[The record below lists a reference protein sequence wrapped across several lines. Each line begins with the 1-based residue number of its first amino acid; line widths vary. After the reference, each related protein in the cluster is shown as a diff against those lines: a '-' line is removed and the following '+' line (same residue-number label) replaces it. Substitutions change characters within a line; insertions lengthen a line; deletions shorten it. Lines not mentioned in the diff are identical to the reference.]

1 MAVGFIELCSLK
13 LFVTETYYRRRGLAQ
28 RLALGVVPGAGWR
41 AADIRTVARETEE
54 AGYEALFATEV
65 NNDVLAA
72 AQLMGE
78 VTRTLKVGSW
88 VANIYLRH
96 AYLCAKHAALIA
108 DATDGRLILGLGV
121 SHAPINQVLGINM
134 PSAVDAL
141 RNYVKEV
148 TGWLKGEGP
157 ATHLPQEPATH
168 HVPVQIGALSSS
180 SVELAGEIA
189 DGVMPF
195 LWSPERVRKSKKWSD
210 RGRAKSCEQNP
221 FEVSLG
227 IPIFIG
233 DDMTALMGAARAN
246 LGLYAGL
253 PFFQRL
259 LRVSGF
265 EKDAV
270 KAEQGGGGDAL
281 SDEFL
286 NSVCLIGSVSRCRER
301 LGAFT
306 EAGVT
311 LPILMPPIGVDGSR
325 SVIRAFIP

>member
-1 MAVGFIELCSLK
+1 MAK
-13 LFVTETYYRRRGLAQ
+13 LIQEVTVAQ

-41 AADIRTVARETEE
+41 AADIRAIARETED

-65 NNDVLAA
+65 NSDVLAV

-88 VANIYLRH
+88 IANIYLRH

-108 DATDGRLILGLGV
+108 DATEGRMILGLGV
-121 SHAPINQVLGINM
+121 SHAPINQVLGISM

-141 RNYVKEV
+141 RSYVQDV
-148 TGWLKGEGP
+148 VGWLKGDGP
-157 ATHLPQEPATH
+157 ATHLPQAASFYP
-168 HVPVQIGALSSS
+168 VPIQIGALSSS
-180 SVELAGEIA
+180 SVELAGELA

-210 RGRAKSCEQNP
+210 RGRAKTP
-221 FEVSLG
+221 GRTTFEMSLG

-233 DDMTALMGAARAN
+233 DDMTSLMGAARAN

-265 EKDAV
+265 EDDAV
-270 KAEQGGGGDAL
+270 SAEQGAGGDAL
-281 SDEFL
+281 SDAFL
-286 NSVCLIGSVSRCRER
+286 DSVCLIGSLGRCRER
-301 LGAFT
+301 LGVFR

-311 LPILMPPIGVDGSR
+311 LPILVPPIGVEGSR
-325 SVIRAFIP
+325 SVIRAFAP

>member
-1 MAVGFIELCSLK
+1 
-13 LFVTETYYRRRGLAQ
+13 
-28 RLALGVVPGAGWR
+28 
-41 AADIRTVARETEE
+41 
-54 AGYEALFATEV
+54 
-65 NNDVLAA
+65 
-72 AQLMGE
+72 
-78 VTRTLKVGSW
+78 
-88 VANIYLRH
+88 
-96 AYLCAKHAALIA
+96 
-108 DATDGRLILGLGV
+108 
-121 SHAPINQVLGINM
+121 
-134 PSAVDAL
+134 
-141 RNYVKEV
+141 
-148 TGWLKGEGP
+148 
-157 ATHLPQEPATH
+157 
-168 HVPVQIGALSSS
+168 
-180 SVELAGEIA
+180 
-189 DGVMPF
+189 
-195 LWSPERVRKSKKWSD
+195 
-210 RGRAKSCEQNP
+210 
-221 FEVSLG
+221 
-227 IPIFIG
+227 
-233 DDMTALMGAARAN
+233 MTALMGAARAN

>member
-1 MAVGFIELCSLK
+1 MGPPCVN
-13 LFVTETYYRRRGLAQ
+13 TT
-28 RLALGVVPGAGWR
+28 AGWR

-281 SDEFL
+281 SLVLAEDG
-286 NSVCLIGSVSRCRER
+286 VGRAPRA
-301 LGAFT
+301 LGAVLLFDAVNGDEELARVLAFLDGALRRDAAALASCSDAAAQLGYLEGST
-306 EAGVT
+306 RFVAVT
-311 LPILMPPIGVDGSR
+311 TGR
-325 SVIRAFIP
+325 